1 MIVPMKKVSLI
12 VLDGERKN
20 ALKKLRKL
28 GLLHI
33 EIKEGKGPRLLELKE
48 QIAFLEKGLFAVA
61 DQAVKG
67 MAAKEADTKEALSIA
82 GRIDSLQEEQ
92 KKCYEDISVYGT
104 ELERIK
110 AWGEIDPGEIAV
122 LAEKGIALSL
132 HEMSPS
138 GYDKLGDSVRRIVLE
153 RTKNV
158 VRFLLLSDET
168 INEEDRAALEG
179 SRFKLPSVSTGEI
192 RKKLEDAE
200 KRLKSIKE
208 ELASLA
214 AYGASLER
222 AIEALKK
229 EVQFETYASGMGEE
243 DLFRKGYGGL
253 SRWFPSGGGL
263 RQASGHGQGKR
274 MGAFGGRPDG
284 RRRCAH

>member
-1 MIVPMKKVSLI
+1 
-12 VLDGERKN
+12 
-20 ALKKLRKL
+20 
-28 GLLHI
+28 
-33 EIKEGKGPRLLELKE
+33 
-48 QIAFLEKGLFAVA
+48 
-61 DQAVKG
+61 

-82 GRIDSLQEEQ
+82 EELIPSRKSKRNAMRIFPSTGRSWSGS
-92 KKCYEDISVYGT
+92 K
-104 ELERIK
+104 
-110 AWGEIDPGEIAV
+110 PGERST
-122 LAEKGIALSL
+122 LGRLRFWPKRGITLSL

-138 GYDKLGDSVRRIVLE
+138 AYDKLGDTVRRIVLE

-243 DLFRKGYGGL
+243 DLSKTL
-253 SRWFPSGGGL
+253 PKGL
-263 RQASGHGQGKR
+263 RWLISSVS
-274 MGAFGGRPDG
+274 F
-284 RRRCAH
+284 RRRT